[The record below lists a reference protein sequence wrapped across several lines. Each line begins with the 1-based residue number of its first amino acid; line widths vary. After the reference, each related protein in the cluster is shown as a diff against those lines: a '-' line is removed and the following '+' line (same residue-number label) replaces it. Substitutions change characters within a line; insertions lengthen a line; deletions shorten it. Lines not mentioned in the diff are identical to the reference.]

1 MATDTF
7 TWCVRTGANEQISK
21 SVYQAKFGDGY
32 EQVAENGIN
41 SDQETWPLTC
51 SGNLEDMRPVRAFLK
66 SHITTSFWW
75 ENPWGE
81 TKLYRVKYDSVNPN
95 FINGNFVEISFT
107 FVQAYSP

>member
-51 SGNLEDMRPVRAFLK
+51 SGNLEDMRPVGRQTPQVRLAVIASEDQLFPD
-66 SHITTSFWW
+66 HHGFAVADH
-75 ENPWGE
+75 E
-81 TKLYRVKYDSVNPN
+81 
-95 FINGNFVEISFT
+95 F
-107 FVQAYSP
+107 Q